1 MPDKSAY
8 APLNRFGLLVKSEYE
23 PVVAT
28 VAKVGIP
35 ERLEY
40 APSKFVEIV
49 PEVTLKPEPTITP
62 PRIEVVA
69 SGKEYAAGRVAQAT
83 PVPVDFRY

>member
-1 MPDKSAY
+1 LPVKSAY
-8 APLNRFGLLVKSEYE
+8 APLNRVGLFVKSVYE

-40 APSKFVEIV
+40 APSKLVEIV
-49 PEVTLKPEPTITP
+49 QPITLNPEPTITP
-62 PRIEVVA
+62 P
-69 SGKEYAAGRVAQAT
+69 S
-83 PVPVDFRY
+83 